1 MKNALNIKTLLISLF
16 FLFIGCKN
24 ETEKFDSSKWQPVE
38 NGLYG
43 KNYRKKMLNDLI
55 KNVLKFPKLGN
66 EIGTKKSEVQKL
78 IGKAHEQDCNGYD
91 LYQIEE
97 KQGWIDPNGFINL
110 KLMYHSDSTLIGY
123 IIEDGNYK
131 E

>member
-1 MKNALNIKTLLISLF
+1 MKTVLTREILFFSLF
-16 FLFIGCKN
+16 LLFFGCKN
-24 ETEKFDSSKWQPVE
+24 KTEKFDASKWQPVE

-43 KNYRKKMLNDLI
+43 ENHRKKMLDDLI
-55 KNVLKFPKLGN
+55 KNVLKFPQLGN
-66 EIGTKKSEVQKL
+66 EIGTKKSEVVKL
-78 IGKAHEQDCNGYD
+78 IGKPDEQDCNGYD

-97 KQGWIDPNGFINL
+97 KQGWIDPNGFVSL
-110 KLMYHSDSTLIGY
+110 KLIYHSDSTLIGY